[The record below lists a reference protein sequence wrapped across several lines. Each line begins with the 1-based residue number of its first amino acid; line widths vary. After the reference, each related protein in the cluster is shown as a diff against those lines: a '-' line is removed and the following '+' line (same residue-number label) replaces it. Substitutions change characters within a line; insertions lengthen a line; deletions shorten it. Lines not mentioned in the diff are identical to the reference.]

1 MQVVDIFFFFSLSWK
16 YTKFN
21 VQIIWALHFS
31 VERMLLG
38 MVCFTFFCEL
48 DGVNSTASVTVV
60 MEDVSDNAFDVDLL
74 DDPLVKKSLHFF

>member
-1 MQVVDIFFFFSLSWK
+1 
-16 YTKFN
+16 
-21 VQIIWALHFS
+21 
-31 VERMLLG
+31 MLLG